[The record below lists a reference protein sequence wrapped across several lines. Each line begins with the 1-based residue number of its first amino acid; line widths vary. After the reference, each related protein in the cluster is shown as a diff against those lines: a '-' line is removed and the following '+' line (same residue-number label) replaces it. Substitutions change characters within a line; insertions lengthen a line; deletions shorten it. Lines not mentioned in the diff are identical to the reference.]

1 MFEVVLLL
9 LLPGDYFPAS
19 DVMHLQIISIFI
31 PLYLSLVKI
40 FLSYV
45 FEMLSVAI
53 YLIVMAISNQSGV
66 ECFIH

>member
-1 MFEVVLLL
+1 MFEVLLLL

-53 YLIVMAISNQSGV
+53 YLIVMAISNQSGF

>member
-1 MFEVVLLL
+1 MFEVLLLL

-66 ECFIH
+66 E